1 MTIALWNTIER
12 TLLNHQFGAQSMKS
26 TTLAG
31 DALLSIATIPL
42 LAGVLTAKA
51 IGSMMEGIGN
61 VSEDIFRG
69 DRLPV
74 LKTPPTAQ
82 SSVDADNLTS

>member
-1 MTIALWNTIER
+1 
-12 TLLNHQFGAQSMKS
+12 MKS

-42 LAGVLTAKA
+42 LAGVLTVKA
-51 IGSMMEGIGN
+51 IGDMMESIGH

-74 LKTPPTAQ
+74 LDIPSTAQ
-82 SSVDADNLTS
+82 SSVDSDNVTA